1 MSKFVNLTENEEIA
15 CTMLKEQFT
24 ELWDQI
30 EDRPGLDNCLQWLE
44 NETDFFAAPASTK
57 YHSAEPGG
65 LCRHSLNV
73 CDALFKLLDVFDQYG
88 ETEID
93 DSSIILVTL
102 LHDVCKTNFYSMT
115 TRRQR
120 AEDGSWQDVRAY
132 MKDDAMPMGHGEKSL
147 YLLLQT
153 GLKLTDE
160 EAAAIRWHMG
170 AYHDYD
176 QRKTLDQ
183 AFQKYPLA
191 LFLHLADMIASQ
203 YYEKES

>member
-1 MSKFVNLTENEEIA
+1 MSKFANLTKSEGSACAKKKDDSHKLGEE
-15 CTMLKEQFT
+15 MG
-24 ELWDQI
+24 
-30 EDRPGLDNCLQWLE
+30 DRPGLNNGVRWRTE
-44 NETDFFAAPASTK
+44 ETAFFPPPASTK
-57 YHSAEPGG
+57 YHGAFPGG
-65 LCRHSLNV
+65 LCEHSLAV
-73 CDALFKLLDVFDQYG
+73 ADALFKLLDVFDQYG

-93 DSSIILVTL
+93 DSSVILVAL
-102 LHDVCKTNFYSMT
+102 LHDVCKANFYTET
-115 TRRQR
+115 TRRQKD
-120 AEDGSWQDVRAY
+120 ASGNWTEVRSY
-132 MKDDAMPMGHGEKSL
+132 MIDDPVPMGHGEKSL

-153 GLKLTDE
+153 GLKLTDH

-170 AYHDYD
+170 AYHDGD